1 MPRANGGKEHPSSPG
16 SNVAARENQNPLNL
30 RVEVSRPAQNGGPA
44 NGLAVA
50 TAVAPAPAAG
60 AEQRSPEPPARATA
74 ATNGQRRD
82 QHPAYSVP
90 FDGWNH
96 ELDGVLREFCKRG
109 RDGERE
115 AILAIRKDHP
125 EISAATIWAR
135 IVYLGLTKSK
145 RPPYSRHE
153 WTPEDLQLMQSSYS
167 DGRNGATRTIDALR
181 ERHPDWPRSV
191 ISWKAKSLGLSRKRK
206 KKYQR
211 WSPDADRQLISCEG
225 FQLESVEKR
234 MKLTKGSIWSRL
246 LALDRGADFFGGFK
260 TRELMK
266 LLHLDASAVRRLKR
280 HGLLLC
286 ERGRIT
292 EDSVT
297 SLCRD
302 HPEEIPFETLS
313 PDAQHRL
320 VEDYEYG
327 KEKQAPKGGRK
338 KKPAAESAPE
348 NVEEI
353 VTS

>member
-1 MPRANGGKEHPSSPG
+1 MVVKSTLPPPG
-16 SNVAARENQNPLNL
+16 RTRRLGRTKSNL

-44 NGLAVA
+44 SGLAVA
-50 TAVAPAPAAG
+50 TAVAPAPAAR

-74 ATNGQRRD
+74 ATNGQRRE

-90 FDGWNH
+90 FDGWNR
-96 ELDGVLREFCKRG
+96 ELDGVLAKFCKRG

-125 EISAATIWAR
+125 QISAATIWAR

-153 WTPEDLQLMQSSYS
+153 WTPEDLQLMQSGYTN
-167 DGRNGATRTIDALR
+167 GRNGATRTIDALR

-191 ISWKAKSLGLSRKRK
+191 ISWKAKSLGLSRER
-206 KKYQR
+206 KKYQP
-211 WSPDADRQLISCEG
+211 WSEDSDRQLISCEG

-234 MKLTKGSIWSRL
+234 MKRTKGSIWSRL
-246 LALDRGADFFGGFK
+246 LALDRGAEFFGGFK

-280 HGLLLC
+280 QGLLSC

-292 EDSVT
+292 EGSVT
-297 SLCRD
+297 ALCRD

-313 PDAQHRL
+313 PDVQHRL
-320 VEDYEYG
+320 VEDFEYG

-338 KKPAAESAPE
+338 KKPAAESAPDDDG
-348 NVEEI
+348 EI
-353 VTS
+353 DGS

>member
-1 MPRANGGKEHPSSPG
+1 MPRADGGKEHPSSPG
-16 SNVAARENQNPLNL
+16 SNVAARENQKPLN
-30 RVEVSRPAQNGGPA
+30 RRIEVTRLAQNGGSA
-44 NGLAVA
+44 NGLAA
-50 TAVAPAPAAG
+50 AVAVAHEPVAVT
-60 AEQRSPEPPARATA
+60 EQRSTGRPTCATT

-90 FDGWNH
+90 FDGWNR
-96 ELDGVLREFCKRG
+96 ELDGVLREFCQRG

-125 EISAATIWAR
+125 QISPATIWAR
-135 IVYLGLTKSK
+135 MFYLGLTKSK
-145 RPPYSRHE
+145 RAPYSRHE
-153 WTPEDLQLMQSSYS
+153 WTPEDLQLMQSGYS
-167 DGRNGATRTIDALR
+167 NGRNGATRTIDALR

-191 ISWKAKSLGLSRKRK
+191 ISWKAKSLGLSHKRK
-206 KKYQR
+206 KYQPR
-211 WSPDADRQLISCEG
+211 SGDADRQLISCEG
-225 FQLESVEKR
+225 YQLESVEKR
-234 MKLTKGSIWSRL
+234 MKRTKGSIWSRL
-246 LALDRGADFFGGFK
+246 LTLNRGADFFGGFK
-260 TRELMK
+260 TRDLMK

-280 HGLLLC
+280 QGLLFC
-286 ERGRIT
+286 ERARIT

-327 KEKQAPKGGRK
+327 KKKRARKGGRK

-348 NVEEI
+348 DAEEI
-353 VTS
+353 DGN